1 MKHDSEE
8 TSTCAGIW
16 VTLNYFACSWGWPV
30 PGNLFWLPMGNWGG
44 SLSALSHATAALKP
58 EMSCLKLLAGIQG
71 LCLGTEGW
79 SESVDRSP
87 KLQTNCALLS
97 VTWGGE
103 TLERVSK
110 VSDLWEWLLERWVK
124 AGFGI
129 MLLGLLCS
137 SWEGQRAFPCPGC
150 PQPPHCLPQCFRV
163 GFWKGS
169 GAQHLPKGEIH
180 SFNFLVFIPLLMHPI
195 SGLKP
200 VLCFDTGLLQMK
212 MFNLFYFSMQNRGKK
227 RMTHLH
233 SLKSGKGFISRLIWE
248 FIPLFSSLPLLLIL
262 KQAQEA

>member
-1 MKHDSEE
+1 MLLGLACAWESLLIAYGELGWLSKCTLPCYCCFEAWNELPQAPCWDS
-8 TSTCAGIW
+8 
-16 VTLNYFACSWGWPV
+16 
-30 PGNLFWLPMGNWGG
+30 G
-44 SLSALSHATAALKP
+44 SLPWHRRMIWLCGQKP
-58 EMSCLKLLAGIQG
+58 KI
-71 LCLGTEGW
+71 
-79 SESVDRSP
+79 
-87 KLQTNCALLS
+87 TNCALLS
-97 VTWGGE
+97 VMWGSE

-124 AGFGI
+124 AGIGI

-150 PQPPHCLPQCFRV
+150 PQPPHCLPQCFRA
-163 GFWKGS
+163 GFWEGS

-212 MFNLFYFSMQNRGKK
+212 MFNLFSFSMQNWRKN

-248 FIPLFSSLPLLLIL
+248 LIPLFSSLPLLLIL